1 MNGISE
7 ITTSSPQIE
16 DHAHAAAKP
25 PAERRTVTQ
34 DRPAWPTHLDF
45 YGRGKLLLSRNLSPD
60 ATWWA
65 TSPESDREAHA
76 VTIRLHGSS
85 SGDGWLT
92 LIFEYEAAAP
102 DPQDRRASTFLDE
115 GARFELA
122 NIIAGRL
129 LGHASPWGD
138 HWEWCAPPAKPTR
151 TAPFFPKSGFA
162 VEYAFQESAG
172 AAGRWWITASL
183 IRAGS
188 DLPELPV
195 DAPSRT
201 DLEAASCSS

>member
-1 MNGISE
+1 MNGLPENNTHS
-7 ITTSSPQIE
+7 QQLD
-16 DHAHAAAKP
+16 DHARATAAAG
-25 PAERRTVTQ
+25 VTHTRVAIG
-34 DRPAWPTHLDF
+34 RPAWPTHLDF
-45 YGRGKLLLSRNLSPD
+45 YGRGKLLLSRTLSPE

-76 VTIRLHGSS
+76 VTIRLHGAS

-92 LIFEYEAAAP
+92 LLFEYEAAAP
-102 DPQDRRASTFLDE
+102 ESLDRQGSTFLDE

-129 LGHASPWGD
+129 LGHSSPWGD

-151 TAPFFPKSGFA
+151 TAPFFPNSGFA
-162 VEYAFQESAG
+162 VEYAFQEPAG
-172 AAGRWWITASL
+172 AVGRWWITASL
-183 IRAGS
+183 IRAAS

-195 DAPSRT
+195 DAPAHAESK
-201 DLEAASCSS
+201 EASCSS